1 MQKTSIKAKENK
13 TRSEKIISLNA
24 DAIKQ
29 ELGDLVRQRVEDTL
43 NTMLDEEADRLTN
56 ASRYERTEGR
66 LDTRAGSYKRKLLT
80 KAGEVELKMPRLRT
94 LSFETAIIQRLCI
107 LFLQVILVPDSHNRS
122 ALVAQLPDN
131 GCRTFTTF

>member
-29 ELGDLVRQRVEDTL
+29 ELGDLVRQSVEDTL

-80 KAGEVELKMPRLRT
+80 KAGEVELKY
-94 LSFETAIIQRLCI
+94 IQSI
-107 LFLQVILVPDSHNRS
+107 PFS
-122 ALVAQLPDN
+122 
-131 GCRTFTTF
+131 